1 VRHGDGAE
9 LRADALRGAGVIVT
23 ATNST
28 TPVFAAADVDAGAHV
43 ICVGS
48 GSAGAAE
55 VEPELLAR
63 AAAIRVDHRQSCLE
77 EAGEVVRA
85 VREGFIEAA
94 AVREL
99 GEVVLSRV
107 AGRRSPDE
115 ITVYKSV
122 GNGTQDAALA
132 ALLLERWP

>member
-1 VRHGDGAE
+1 
-9 LRADALRGAGVIVT
+9 
-23 ATNST
+23 
-28 TPVFAAADVDAGAHV
+28 
-43 ICVGS
+43 
-48 GSAGAAE
+48 
-55 VEPELLAR
+55 
-63 AAAIRVDHRQSCLE
+63 
-77 EAGEVVRA
+77 VRA

-132 ALLLERWP
+132 ALLLGRRP